1 LLIYLYIRIYIK
13 HIQKKRKKK
22 KKAKKE
28 KERKEKAPPRKTN
41 VHAHKE
47 HLLVPSS
54 VVLQV

>member
-1 LLIYLYIRIYIK
+1 MYLNILINIK

-41 VHAHKE
+41 VHA
-47 HLLVPSS
+47 
-54 VVLQV
+54 Q